1 MFIWDETPMSS
12 GKALT
17 AIDRSLQDMTKNTID
32 IFGGKFFVL
41 GGDFR
46 QVLPVVKGGGR
57 AMEISES
64 ILCVPFWRDIQV
76 YSLVEN
82 MRASDPLYAEWV
94 LRIGNGTE
102 PTNAE
107 GEIEIPRQCIYER
120 EDMVNHLFGDVL
132 SLFPDNIEEYKNLI
146 LKRVI
151 LAPTNRETHQLNDQ
165 ILSDLEGSARVYTS
179 EDSVTNYDGPSHIDF
194 PVEYLNTLTPTGL
207 PLHTLTLKRG
217 AVVMLLRNLNLK
229 SGLCN
234 GTRLMVLDMKAHVIM
249 CEILTGVHKGDIVS
263 LPRINIEYKGADLPF
278 TLTRKQFPVR
288 LCFAMTI
295 NKAQGQ
301 TFERVGVL
309 LVDSVFGHGQLYVA
323 FSRTRSFQNLFVV
336 LPTKKTSTKNVVYDE
351 VLTALH
357 PASSQDT
364 A

>member
-1 MFIWDETPMSS
+1 M
-12 GKALT
+12 
-17 AIDRSLQDMTKNTID
+17 
-32 IFGGKFFVL
+32 
-41 GGDFR
+41 
-46 QVLPVVKGGGR
+46 
-57 AMEISES
+57 
-64 ILCVPFWRDIQV
+64 
-76 YSLVEN
+76 
-82 MRASDPLYAEWV
+82 
-94 LRIGNGTE
+94 
-102 PTNAE
+102 
-107 GEIEIPRQCIYER
+107 
-120 EDMVNHLFGDVL
+120 
-132 SLFPDNIEEYKNLI
+132 
-146 LKRVI
+146 
-151 LAPTNRETHQLNDQ
+151 
-165 ILSDLEGSARVYTS
+165 YTS

-263 LPRINIEYKGADLPF
+263 LPRINIEYTGADLPF